1 MRIRIHSAFP
11 ALYPPLCVC
20 AHPIALSL
28 PHSVCPIS
36 RELGEDDP
44 EEVTI
49 LHSITKDELELKWS
63 PRDVLR
69 HFMQYMCTM
78 AKNSMQIALD
88 SISVVL
94 SVPVWSTPAMREQI
108 REVAEDAGFDVL
120 HMICEPTA
128 VTIAYSLDDPKTHE
142 HVLVYRAGGLSTDI
156 TVLENSHGLL
166 SIVYNKHIN
175 TRRANGNEL
184 TKQMVTYLAKEFF
197 NKYKLDPLE
206 SRNAV
211 FKLTQNAEQCKHILS
226 SMPTAQIFID
236 SLMDGI
242 DWECKMTR
250 ARYEHLIQGTCQQ
263 YLASL
268 DDVYAELEAQC
279 GLTEADIKKVVL
291 CGGSMKIPL
300 MQQLFRKRCSPDT
313 EVLFQLCGDEVISIG
328 CATHSQAL
336 GGLKAFDSANT
347 DVQLQVNCLLES
359 ILLTRGDQVL
369 VEFEESDILPVH
381 RKFNVA
387 KQEGEAELSLRVAKK
402 GSNAEMGV
410 LTVNVSE
417 AAGPD
422 VECVAHLRENGSI
435 AIHVHA

>member
-1 MRIRIHSAFP
+1 MAPFFASQ
-11 ALYPPLCVC
+11 
-20 AHPIALSL
+20 HPHTLSL
-28 PHSVCPIS
+28 TVTPHSSVCPIL
-36 RELGEDDP
+36 RELGEDDQ
-44 EEVTI
+44 EVTI
-49 LHSITKDELELKWS
+49 THSITKDDLELKLS

-78 AKNSMQIALD
+78 AKHSMQIALD

-120 HMICEPTA
+120 HMVCEPTA
-128 VTIAYSLDDPKTHE
+128 VTIAYNLDDPKTHE
-142 HVLVYRAGGLSTDI
+142 HILVYRAGGLSSDI
-156 TVLENSHGLL
+156 TVLENNHGLL

-175 TRRANGNEL
+175 SKRANGNEL
-184 TKQMVTYLAKEFF
+184 TKQMVQYLAKEFF

-206 SRNAV
+206 SKAAI
-211 FKLTQNAEQCKHILS
+211 FKLTQNAEQCKHVLS
-226 SMPTAQIFID
+226 SMPTAQVFID

-250 ARYEHLIQGTCQQ
+250 ARYEHLIQGTCQA

-268 DDVYAELEAQC
+268 DEVYAELQAQC
-279 GLTEADIKKVVL
+279 QLTEADIKKVVL

-300 MQQLFRKRCSPDT
+300 MQQLFRKRCSADT
-313 EVLFQLCGDEVISIG
+313 EVLFNLCGDEVISIG

-336 GGLKAFDSANT
+336 AGLKAFDSANT

-387 KQEGEAELSLRVAKK
+387 KKEGEAELALTVAKK
-402 GSNAEMGV
+402 AGQQQMGV
-410 LTVNVSE
+410 LKVDVS
-417 AAGPD
+417 AATGPE
-422 VECVAHLRENGSI
+422 VECVAHLRDNGSI